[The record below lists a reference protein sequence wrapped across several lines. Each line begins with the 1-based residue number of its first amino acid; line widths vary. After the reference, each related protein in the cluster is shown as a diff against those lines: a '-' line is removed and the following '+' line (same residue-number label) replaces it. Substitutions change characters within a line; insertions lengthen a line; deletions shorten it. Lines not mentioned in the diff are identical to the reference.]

1 MGGRI
6 GGKHVTRS
14 GTQIT
19 LGGVGPDLS
28 FSTFS
33 SITFIIRTV
42 IRGLGVGGSILGRIR
57 AGIDRSAVVTAGAS
71 SLSVTSLTRSLSHP
85 RGFINVRFF
94 GPIPVVPLMRVV
106 HKPGDDSRTV
116 TATIGCTTAVH
127 GAPIIIGSYTNFL
140 IGHVL
145 ATRSFNFVGLVHS
158 NTSFRRISGI
168 VRTFN

>member
-106 HKPGDDSRTV
+106 HKPGDDSRLSDFIRSSSSFFCHFWV
-116 TATIGCTTAVH
+116 WECSSFSNSERAMAV
-127 GAPIIIGSYTNFL
+127 I
-140 IGHVL
+140 
-145 ATRSFNFVGLVHS
+145 
-158 NTSFRRISGI
+158 
-168 VRTFN
+168 